1 MTDSSTQVASRPQ
14 ESSRPHVV
22 GIDVAKHTLD
32 VHQLADGRHLTL
44 AYDTK
49 GLQQLRKEL
58 PAPDETLV
66 VVEATGG
73 YQRRLVA
80 ELADAGYAVAVVNPR
95 QVRDYARGLGR
106 LAKTDRIDAETI
118 ARFGAHVR
126 PRPIEQMPAK
136 QAELEALVTRR
147 RQLVEHRTAEQNRK
161 ETAATKS
168 IRKNIQQVID
178 LLNKQ
183 IERIEKDIA
192 ELLESDDDFKAKAA
206 LLASVPGIGITTAA
220 TLLAELPEL
229 GVLNRQQIAALV
241 GVAPFNRDSGRFR
254 GKRAIWGGRSALR
267 SVLYMAA
274 LTARRCNPTIRAF
287 AKRLE
292 EQGKPFKVSLV
303 ACMRK
308 LLILLNA
315 MVKTNHHWQPR
326 IQPLTP

>member
-1 MTDSSTQVASRPQ
+1 MPDSSMPEGSK
-14 ESSRPHVV
+14 PHVV

-32 VHQLADGRHLTL
+32 VHQLSDGRHLTL

-49 GLQQLRKEL
+49 GLQQLRKAL
-58 PAPDETLV
+58 PAPEQTLI

-73 YQRRLVA
+73 YQRRVVA
-80 ELADAGYAVAVVNPR
+80 DLADAGYTVAVVNPR

-136 QAELEALVTRR
+136 RAELEALVTRR
-147 RQLVEHRTAEQNRK
+147 RQLVELRTAEQNRK
-161 ETAATKS
+161 ETAVAKP
-168 IRKNIQQVID
+168 IRKSIQQVID

-192 ELLESDDDFKAKAA
+192 ELLESDDGFKGKAA
-206 LLASVPGIGITTAA
+206 LLASVPGIGATTAA

-254 GKRAIWGGRSALR
+254 GKRAIWGGRSDVR

-287 AKRLE
+287 AQRLE
-292 EQGKPFKVSLV
+292 QQGKHFKVAIV

-308 LLILLNA
+308 LLVHLNA
-315 MVKTNHHWQPR
+315 MVKNNHHWQPR
-326 IQPLTP
+326 IQPTQP

>member
-1 MTDSSTQVASRPQ
+1 MQEDST
-14 ESSRPHVV
+14 PHVV
-22 GIDVAKHTLD
+22 GIDVAKHQLD
-32 VHQLADGRHLTL
+32 VHQLSDGRHLTL
-44 AYDTK
+44 VYDTK
-49 GLQQLRKEL
+49 GLQQLRKTL
-58 PAPDETLV
+58 PPPNETLV

-73 YQRRLVA
+73 YQRRVVA
-80 ELADAGYAVAVVNPR
+80 DLADAGYAVAVVNPR

-126 PRPIEQMPAK
+126 PRPIEQTPAK

-147 RQLVEHRTAEQNRK
+147 RQLVELRTAENNRR
-161 ETAATKS
+161 ETAVAKS
-168 IRKNIQQVID
+168 IRKSIQQVID

-183 IERIEKDIA
+183 IERIEKDIT
-192 ELLESDDDFKAKAA
+192 ELLESNDDFKNKAA
-206 LLASVPGIGITTAA
+206 LLASVPGIGLTTAA

-254 GKRAIWGGRSALR
+254 GKRSIWGGRSALR

-287 AKRLE
+287 AQRLE
-292 EQGKPFKVSLV
+292 AQGKHFKVTIV

-308 LLILLNA
+308 LLIHLNA
-315 MVKTNHHWQPR
+315 MVKNNHHWQPR
-326 IQPLTP
+326 IQPLHP